1 MAVIIL
7 LMEKISERWD
17 SVIAEVELFK
27 KWLIFEGKKAQV
39 LTQENQAWEKW
50 LTGQLRVDLFLTN
63 IVYDTEKL
71 GVKKKKKNFFEN
83 NID

>member
-39 LTQENQAWEKW
+39 LTQENQAWEK
-50 LTGQLRVDLFLTN
+50 
-63 IVYDTEKL
+63 
-71 GVKKKKKNFFEN
+71 
-83 NID
+83 